1 MEGRKEEELRRR
13 RKEGK
18 RKGEKGKF
26 CLIIFRCFCHLLLWE
41 REQCTSDTNALFSA
55 FWGRTCI
62 V

>member
-26 CLIIFRCFCHLLLWE
+26 CLIIFRCFCHLLL
-41 REQCTSDTNALFSA
+41 
-55 FWGRTCI
+55 
-62 V
+62 